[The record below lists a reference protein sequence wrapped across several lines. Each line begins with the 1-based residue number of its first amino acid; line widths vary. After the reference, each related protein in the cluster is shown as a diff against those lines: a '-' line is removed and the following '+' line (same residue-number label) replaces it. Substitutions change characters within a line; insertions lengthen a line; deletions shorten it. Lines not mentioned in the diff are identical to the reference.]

1 MIRFRELCGRL
12 PTLLSHRT
20 LRGGLDILRSGD
32 LPFFAR
38 RLHEILFTPTASQ
51 LDCEAL
57 SRRCRQSGIEILT
70 PPHTHYIA
78 CLIQCH
84 LAEVG
89 ITSRVLSTPDPKKIT
104 DLHIVI
110 CPNVFTRLPRH
121 MVAVQMEQA
130 GSPWFSRRYRSI
142 LRFRSL
148 AVLEYAAHN
157 LEFLVKDCSIP
168 YGKLYYFPIGHNPQF
183 LPLHLSSTT
192 VGTPR
197 FDLAFYGAINARRRQ
212 ILDHL
217 QQHFRVL
224 VLTEQFGPSLYTQLA
239 SATAVINIH
248 YYSPALL
255 ETTRLHECL
264 ALGMHVISEPSNDQH
279 EHDDAITQL
288 VRFIDLDDMAQAIPA
303 IAEALGEIHSLT
315 VSPGE
320 NAQLLN
326 ASASRSRFYFF
337 RMLLGLGLIDYPTL
351 KIAGAQ
357 ARIPDFHETLCL
369 SLPETPARRRSAWK
383 PTWIESSFFD
393 GIRHPLGWLGCA
405 LSYKYLA
412 SQALA
417 QGIERLTIY
426 EDDVDATRLDAACL
440 QTVSDYLDRNEGD
453 WDVFSG
459 LITDLS
465 ESARITRID
474 HFGELTFVHLD
485 NMTGTVFNIYSQRA
499 LRIMAEWESPDMDP
513 KLTIDRYLESHVE
526 LRVVTTYPFIA
537 GHKEDSVSSLWG
549 FRNTAYKEWITRS
562 EHRLGEKLR
571 DLPDAT
577 TRSAR

>member
-1 MIRFRELCGRL
+1 M
-12 PTLLSHRT
+12 
-20 LRGGLDILRSGD
+20 DILKSGD

-57 SRRCRQSGIEILT
+57 SQRCRQSGIEILT
-70 PPHTHYIA
+70 PPHTYYIA

-84 LAEVG
+84 LADID
-89 ITSRVLSTPDPKKIT
+89 ITSRVLSTPDPKRISDT
-104 DLHIVI
+104 LHIVI

-130 GSPWFSRRYRSI
+130 GSQWFSRRYRSI
-142 LRFRSL
+142 LRFHSL
-148 AVLEYAAHN
+148 AVLEYASNN
-157 LEFLVKDCSIP
+157 LQFLLKNCAIP
-168 YGKLYYFPIGHNPQF
+168 YRKLYYFPVGHNPRF
-183 LPLHLSSTT
+183 LPLHLPSTT
-192 VGTPR
+192 VGASQ
-197 FDLAFYGAINARRRQ
+197 FDLVFYGAINTRRWK
-212 ILDHL
+212 ILDQL

-224 VLTEQFGPSLYTQLA
+224 VLTEQFGPSLYTQLT

-264 ALGMHVISEPSNDQH
+264 ALGMHVISEVSEDQH
-279 EHDDAITQL
+279 DHDEALTQL
-288 VRFIDLDDMAQAIPA
+288 VRFIHLDDMKQAIPT
-303 IAEALGEIHSLT
+303 IAEALDEIRSFT
-315 VSPGE
+315 VATDE
-320 NAQLLN
+320 NKRLLN
-326 ASASRSRFYFF
+326 ASASRSKFYFF

-351 KIAGAQ
+351 KVAGAQ
-357 ARIPDFHETLCL
+357 ARIPDFRQTLCL

-383 PTWIESSFFD
+383 PSWTETSFFD
-393 GIRHPLGWLGCA
+393 GIRHPLAWMGCA

-426 EDDVDATRLDAACL
+426 EDDVDATRLDDACL
-440 QTVSDYLDRNEGD
+440 QTIRDYLDRNEGD

-459 LITDLS
+459 LITDLRD
-465 ESARITRID
+465 SARITKVD
-474 HFGELTFVHLD
+474 TYGGLTFVHLD
-485 NMTGTVFNIYSQRA
+485 NMTGMVFNIYSQRA
-499 LRIMAEWESPDMDP
+499 LGLMAEWESPDMDP
-513 KLTIDRYLESHVE
+513 KLTIDRYLESQVE

-537 GHKEDSVSSLWG
+537 GHKEDLVSSLWG

-562 EHRLGEKLR
+562 ESRLGEKLR
-571 DLPDAT
+571 DLPEAMLPRIPAVPT
-577 TRSAR
+577 